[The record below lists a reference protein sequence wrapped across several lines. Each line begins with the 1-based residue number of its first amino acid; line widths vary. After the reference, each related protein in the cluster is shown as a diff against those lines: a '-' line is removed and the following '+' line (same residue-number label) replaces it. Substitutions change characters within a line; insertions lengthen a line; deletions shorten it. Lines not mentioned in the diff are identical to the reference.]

1 MKINIAIAASC
12 YAALIMCASAGNAKT
27 QITADLPA
35 PEIEAQS
42 YLLSGEI
49 FLDDSFSDEIAA
61 FNVCLSGDL
70 KSETLSVACNG
81 NPTEFKL
88 QIRGD
93 DLKAFKVLE
102 ISSAS
107 GNINAEI
114 KNLKLSSEKNSKA
127 LESAASERGK
137 PARDKIGYAYVDG
150 KDVIVPLDSMEKD
163 FANDFHP
170 SPKEEMLPEKRL
182 NSSGEVFV
190 NAEKGNDSNSGSF
203 AYPKETI
210 SSAVN
215 SGASEIV
222 LQENGSRFK
231 SENLNASGKNIILR
245 ASGNV
250 IIK

>member
-35 PEIEAQS
+35 PEVEAQS

-70 KSETLSVACNG
+70 KSETISVACNG

-114 KNLKLSSEKNSKA
+114 KNLRLS
-127 LESAASERGK
+127 
-137 PARDKIGYAYVDG
+137 
-150 KDVIVPLDSMEKD
+150 
-163 FANDFHP
+163 
-170 SPKEEMLPEKRL
+170 PEKKFQSVGVRRL
-182 NSSGEVFV
+182 GTGKTRKRQNRICICGRQRC
-190 NAEKGNDSNSGSF
+190 DSPAGLQGKRFCKRFPSI
-203 AYPKETI
+203 PK
-210 SSAVN
+210 
-215 SGASEIV
+215 
-222 LQENGSRFK
+222 RR
-231 SENLNASGKNIILR
+231 NAS
-245 ASGNV
+245 
-250 IIK
+250 